1 MYRTV
6 SEQPA
11 TQPYEIGVHVD
22 RQVYLPNCLDTLVTL
37 VTLVAGG
44 LIQIVT
50 SFAPKQVHENVLT
63 VA

>member
-6 SEQPA
+6 SEEPA
-11 TQPYEIGVHVD
+11 IQPYEIGVHVD
-22 RQVYLPNCLDTLVTL
+22 RQVYLPNCLDTR

-44 LIQIVT
+44 LIQIVI